1 MIDTRIDPRSLKLI
15 EDALKAADRKTHW
28 ATGES
33 QGKAMHFICRSGAA
47 AVKPKSM
54 RAKRELVRNPNKK
67 AHRMFGKF
75 YFFSGAEHAIKVLHQ
90 RGEPTYIPTND
101 KQDRR
106 RIIRKLG
113 LAATAFKIASGAFGA
128 FIRGE
133 KVRTKSKLVD
143 TKYDRRNLVARLEV
157 FLPYIEKARPGFT
170 DTAIRKGMA
179 SFVRA
184 FDRDWATA
192 LKEGGW

>member
-1 MIDTRIDPRSLKLI
+1 
-15 EDALKAADRKTHW
+15 AV
-28 ATGES
+28 
-33 QGKAMHFICRSGAA
+33 
-47 AVKPKSM
+47 AVKPRSM
-54 RAKRELVRNPNKK
+54 KAKRSISENAKRTWVQ
-67 AHRMFGKF
+67 GKGRSAK
-75 YFFSGAEHAIKVLHQ
+75 YAIKVLHQ
-90 RGEPTYIPTND
+90 QGEPTYIPTND

-157 FLPYIEKARPGFT
+157 FLDYIEKARPRFT